1 MNPHRD
7 DPVQP
12 DEETLRRWY
21 AASSRATR
29 IPTAELLSRGERR
42 QGRRSSRR
50 SLAVAAVAVILVVA
64 AAVGTSAWARLRSG
78 PAELPTAVSAAS
90 SAPILASTTPSPEP
104 QRTGLAGPALA
115 TGEQIIQM
123 GRTATGGWL
132 LTPTRLL
139 VTDGSS
145 WRDCWLAGNSIGRS
159 MPGLQVVFANGVIHA
174 RVSATLSTSAD
185 GCASWSE
192 ATLPVDPTDM
202 AFPTANVGY
211 IVGGDQNLPNPKATI
226 FKTGDGGMHWTA
238 AGTIGASNLS
248 MSFAD
253 AEHGWVT
260 DGSTLW
266 TTADGART
274 WSRTALPKPTSVS
287 GKLDL
292 LRTPVAEVDGGAVV
306 AAKYDATPGM
316 DGAPGQ
322 EVFYRTVDFGVHW
335 TVASII
341 ADPGALELSL
351 IDPATW
357 VALDPTEPATVRI
370 TTDAGSTWQTTA
382 VRQRWP
388 FTSDWIDFAD
398 ALHGWLVVS
407 EPYPPCAQP
416 SGMPNVVAICDYA
429 YAPPQH
435 LVVTND
441 GGATWVELKQ

>member
-7 DPVQP
+7 DPVQT

-29 IPTAELLSRGERR
+29 IPTAELLSRGERM
-42 QGRRSSRR
+42 QGRRSRPR
-50 SLAVAAVAVILVVA
+50 SLAVAAVAVILVVT
-64 AAVGTSAWARLRSG
+64 AAVGVSAWARVRSG
-78 PAELPTAVSAAS
+78 PAELP
-90 SAPILASTTPSPEP
+90 SAPTTASPVP

-115 TGEQIIQM
+115 TGEEILQM

-132 LTPTRLL
+132 LTPARLL

-145 WRDCWLAGNSIGRS
+145 WRDCWLSGNAIGRT
-159 MPGLQVVFANGVIHA
+159 MPGLQVVFVDGVIHA
-174 RVSATLSTSAD
+174 RVSATLSTSGD

-192 ATLPVDPTDM
+192 ATLPVDPTEM

-211 IVGGDQNLPNPKATI
+211 IVGGDRNLSNPKDTI
-226 FKTGDGGMHWTA
+226 FKTEDGGGHWTA
-238 AGTIGASNLS
+238 AGTVGASILS

-266 TTADGART
+266 TTANGART
-274 WSRTALPKPTSVS
+274 WSRTALPKPASVS

-292 LRTPVAEVDGGAVV
+292 LRTPIAEVDGGAAIV
-306 AAKYDATPGM
+306 AKYDATPGM

-322 EVFYRTVDFGVHW
+322 EVFYRTVDFGAHW
-335 TVASII
+335 TVASVI

-357 VALDPTEPATVRI
+357 VALDPTEPATVRT
-370 TTDAGSTWQTTA
+370 TTDAGSTWRTIA

-388 FTSDWIDFAD
+388 FTADWIDFAD

-407 EPYPPCAQP
+407 EPYPPCPQP
-416 SGMPNVVAICDYA
+416 SGMQGVAICDWA

-441 GGATWVELKQ
+441 GGATWIELKP